1 MENKKAQKS
10 QAELYRE
17 ERKKRMAAAAK
28 KNAKKSPQLQKAKR
42 VAGKVL
48 GIVIAVALVLGAV
61 YAVLN
66 FFGVPQR
73 VITVAKVGDERISIA
88 KYKIYYMDIYM
99 NLSQQSKQY
108 DSTYGEGYGA
118 MYTGYDASKSP
129 MEQAY
134 TLGTIEGFDGE
145 NPTWADYIRINALN
159 YMQSYVAYANLAREA
174 GMTLSEDEQKTIDDE
189 IEQLRSTAESNDYSL
204 NRFLVEQYYGN
215 GVNEKLLREVMEE
228 RQLASD
234 FAQQKQQ
241 ELSDAITD
249 EQVETE
255 YNENLADYALVSVSA
270 FTVTADTSSVADD
283 ATDEEKEAAQTEAMA
298 KAKTLAESYAAKVT
312 SPETLLEQAKAT
324 NSSATEDSVTYT
336 DVTPSTL
343 TSYFGQAA
351 CDWVVSADRAV
362 GNVTVVESSNGYTVI
377 YLSALP
383 HKDTVKPVDVR
394 HILISFPTD
403 DDGNVEDLT
412 DEQKQEYYDKAKS
425 VYDQYLA
432 NPTEDNFATL
442 ATANS
447 EDPGSKDNGGLY
459 EEVNVGDMVDA
470 FNDWCFD
477 ASRKPGDTG
486 IIETEYGYHIMY
498 YVGNDHDETWK
509 TNVKTSLAN
518 EAFNSFDTETLQGDT
533 YKLAE
538 NSIMLNWAASQL
550 ESLITKQFISY
561 N

>member
-1 MENKKAQKS
+1 MENKKAEKS

-28 KNAKKSPQLQKAKR
+28 KNAKKSPQMQKAKH
-42 VAGKVL
+42 VAGKVI
-48 GIVIAVALVLGAV
+48 GIVIAVALVLGAL

-66 FFGVPQR
+66 FFGVPQK
-73 VITVAKVGDERISIA
+73 VLTAAKVGDQRVSIA
-88 KYKIYYMDIYM
+88 KYNLYYMDIYM
-99 NLSQQSKQY
+99 GISQQSQQY

-118 MYTGYDASKSP
+118 MYTGYDSTKTP

-134 TLGTIEGFDGE
+134 TLGTIEGFEGE
-145 NPTWADYIRINALN
+145 NPTWADYMRINALN
-159 YMQSYVAYANLAREA
+159 YLQSYVAYADLAREA
-174 GMTLSEDEQKTIDDE
+174 GLTLTEDEQKEIDDQ
-189 IEQLRSTAESNDYSL
+189 IEQLRSTAESNDFSL
-204 NRFLVEQYYGN
+204 NRYLVQMYGK

-234 FAQQKQQ
+234 YAQQKQE
-241 ELSDAITD
+241 ELTNAITD
-249 EQVETE
+249 EQINTE
-255 YNENLADYALVSVSA
+255 YNDNLADYALVSVSA

-283 ATDEEKEAAQTEAMA
+283 ATDEEKEAAKTEAMA
-298 KAKTLAESYAAKVT
+298 KAKTLADGYAAKVT
-312 SPETLLEQAKAT
+312 SPETLLEQAKLN
-324 NSSATEDSVTYT
+324 NSSATQDSVTYT

-343 TSYFGQAA
+343 TSSFGQAA

-362 GNVTVVESSNGYTVI
+362 GNVTVVESDNGYTVI

-394 HILISFPTD
+394 HILIAFPTD

-412 DEQKQEYYDKAKS
+412 DDQKLEYYEKAKS

-442 ATANS
+442 AGSNS

-477 ASRKPGDTG
+477 AARKPGDTG

-498 YVGNDHDETWK
+498 YVGNDHDEAWK
-509 TNVKTSLAN
+509 TTVKTALSN
-518 EAFNSFDTETLQGDT
+518 EAFNSFDTETLKGDT
-533 YKLAE
+533 YKLTE
-538 NSIMLNWAASQL
+538 SSVMINWAASQL
-550 ESLITKQFISY
+550 ESLITKQYISY

>member
-1 MENKKAQKS
+1 MENKKAEKS

-28 KNAKKSPQLQKAKR
+28 KNSKKSPQMQKAKH
-42 VAGKVL
+42 VAGKVI
-48 GIVIAVALVLGAV
+48 GIVVAVALVLGAI

-66 FFGVPQR
+66 FFGVPQK
-73 VITVAKVGDERISIA
+73 VLTAAKVGDQRVSIA
-88 KYKIYYMDIYM
+88 KYNLYYMDIYM
-99 NLSQQSKQY
+99 GISQQSQQY

-118 MYTGYDASKSP
+118 MYTGYDATKTP

-134 TLGTIEGFDGE
+134 TLGTLEGFDGE
-145 NPTWADYIRINALN
+145 NPTWADYMRINALN
-159 YMQSYVAYANLAREA
+159 YLQSYIAYADLAREA
-174 GMTLSEDEQKTIDDE
+174 GLTLTEDEQKDIDDQ
-189 IEQLRSTAESNDYSL
+189 IEQLRSTAESNDFSL
-204 NRFLVEQYYGN
+204 NRYLVQMYGK

-234 FAQQKQQ
+234 YAQQKQE
-241 ELSDAITD
+241 ELTNAITD
-249 EQVETE
+249 EQIETE
-255 YNENLADYALVSVSA
+255 YNDNLADYALVSVSA

-298 KAKTLAESYAAKVT
+298 KAKTLADGYAAKVT
-312 SPETLLEQAKAT
+312 SPETLLEQAKIN

-362 GNVTVVESSNGYTVI
+362 GNVTVVESDNGYTVI

-394 HILISFPTD
+394 HILIAFPTD

-412 DEQKQEYYDKAKS
+412 DDQKLEYYEKAKS

-442 ATANS
+442 AGSNS

-477 ASRKPGDTG
+477 AARKPGDTG

-498 YVGNDHDETWK
+498 YVGNDHDEAWK
-509 TNVKTSLAN
+509 TTVKTALSN
-518 EAFNSFDTETLQGDT
+518 EAFNSFDTETLKGDT
-533 YKLAE
+533 YKLTE
-538 NSIMLNWAASQL
+538 SSMMINWAASQL
-550 ESLITKQFISY
+550 ESLITKQYISY

>member
-1 MENKKAQKS
+1 MENKKAEKS

-28 KNAKKSPQLQKAKR
+28 KNAKKSPQMQKAKH
-42 VAGKVL
+42 VAGKVI
-48 GIVIAVALVLGAV
+48 GIVIAVALVLGAL

-66 FFGVPQR
+66 FFGVPQK
-73 VITVAKVGDERISIA
+73 VLTAAKVGDQRVSIA
-88 KYKIYYMDIYM
+88 KYNLYYMDIYM
-99 NLSQQSKQY
+99 GISQQSQQY

-118 MYTGYDASKSP
+118 MSTGYDSTKTP

-134 TLGTIEGFDGE
+134 TLGTIEGFEGE
-145 NPTWADYIRINALN
+145 NPTWADYMRINALN
-159 YMQSYVAYANLAREA
+159 YLQSYVAYADLAREA
-174 GMTLSEDEQKTIDDE
+174 GLTLTEDEQKEIDDQ
-189 IEQLRSTAESNDYSL
+189 IEQLRSTAESNDFSL
-204 NRFLVEQYYGN
+204 NRYLVQMYGK

-234 FAQQKQQ
+234 YAQQKQE
-241 ELSDAITD
+241 ELTNAITD
-249 EQVETE
+249 EQINTE
-255 YNENLADYALVSVSA
+255 YNDNLADYALVSVSA

-283 ATDEEKEAAQTEAMA
+283 ATDEEKEAAKTEAMA
-298 KAKTLAESYAAKVT
+298 KAKTLADGYAAKVT
-312 SPETLLEQAKAT
+312 SPETLLEQAKLN
-324 NSSATEDSVTYT
+324 NSSATQDSVTYT

-362 GNVTVVESSNGYTVI
+362 GNVTVVESDNGYTVI

-394 HILISFPTD
+394 HILIAFPTD

-412 DEQKQEYYDKAKS
+412 DDQKLEYYEKAKS

-442 ATANS
+442 ASTNS

-459 EEVNVGDMVDA
+459 EEINVDFSTDDA

-486 IIETEYGYHIMY
+486 IIETSFGYHIMY
-498 YVGNDHDETWK
+498 YVGNDHEETWK
-509 TNVKTSLAN
+509 TTVKTALSN
-518 EAFNSFDTETLQGDT
+518 EAFNSFDTETLKGDT
-533 YKLAE
+533 YKLTE
-538 NSIMLNWAASQL
+538 SSMMINWAASQL
-550 ESLITKQFISY
+550 ESLITKQYISY

>member
-1 MENKKAQKS
+1 MENKKAEKS

-28 KNAKKSPQLQKAKR
+28 KNSKKSPQMQKAKH
-42 VAGKVL
+42 VAGKVI
-48 GIVIAVALVLGAV
+48 GIVIAVALVLGAI

-66 FFGVPQR
+66 FFGVPQK
-73 VITVAKVGDERISIA
+73 VLTAAKVGDQRVSIA
-88 KYKIYYMDIYM
+88 KYNLYYMDIYM
-99 NLSQQSKQY
+99 GISQQSQQY

-118 MYTGYDASKSP
+118 MYTGYDATKTP

-134 TLGTIEGFDGE
+134 TLGTLEGFDGE
-145 NPTWADYIRINALN
+145 NPTWADYMRINALN
-159 YMQSYVAYANLAREA
+159 YLQSYIAYADLAREA
-174 GMTLSEDEQKTIDDE
+174 GLTLTEDEQKDIDDQ
-189 IEQLRSTAESNDYSL
+189 IEQLRSTAESNDFSL
-204 NRFLVEQYYGN
+204 NRYLMQMYGK

-234 FAQQKQQ
+234 YAQQKQE
-241 ELSDAITD
+241 ELTNAITD
-249 EQVETE
+249 EQINTE
-255 YNENLADYALVSVSA
+255 YNDNLADYALVSVSA

-283 ATDEEKEAAQTEAMA
+283 ATDEEKEAAKTEAMA
-298 KAKTLAESYAAKVT
+298 KAKTLADGYAAKVT
-312 SPETLLEQAKAT
+312 SPETLLEQAKLN
-324 NSSATEDSVTYT
+324 NSSATQDSVTYT

-362 GNVTVVESSNGYTVI
+362 GNVTVVESDNGYTVI

-394 HILISFPTD
+394 HILIAFPTD

-412 DEQKQEYYDKAKS
+412 DDQKLEYYEKAKS

-432 NPTEDNFATL
+432 NPTEDNFAAL
-442 ATANS
+442 ASTNS

-509 TNVKTSLAN
+509 TTVKTSLSN
-518 EAFNSFDTETLQGDT
+518 EAFNSFDTETLKGDT
-533 YKLAE
+533 YKLTE
-538 NSIMLNWAASQL
+538 SSMMINWAASQL
-550 ESLITKQFISY
+550 ESLITKQYISY

>member
-1 MENKKAQKS
+1 MENKKAEKS

-28 KNAKKSPQLQKAKR
+28 KNAKKSPQLQKAKHI
-42 VAGKVL
+42 AGKVI

-134 TLGTIEGFDGE
+134 TLGTLEGFDGE

-174 GMTLSEDEQKTIDDE
+174 GMTLSEDEQKEIDDE

-204 NRFLVEQYYGN
+204 NRFLVVQYYGN

-234 FAQQKQQ
+234 YAQQKQQ

-298 KAKTLAESYAAKVT
+298 KAKTLAEGYAAKVT
-312 SPETLLEQAKAT
+312 SPETLLEQAKIN

-362 GNVTVVESSNGYTVI
+362 GNVTVVESDNGYTVI

-394 HILISFPTD
+394 HILIAFPTD

-442 ATANS
+442 ASANS

-486 IIETEYGYHIMY
+486 IIETEYGYHVMY
-498 YVGNDHDETWK
+498 YVGNDHDEAWK
-509 TNVKTSLAN
+509 TNVKTTLAN
-518 EAFNSFDTETLQGDT
+518 EAFNTFDTETLQGDT
-533 YKLAE
+533 YKLSE
-538 NSIMLNWAASQL
+538 SNVMLNWAASQL

-561 N
+561 

>member
-1 MENKKAQKS
+1 MENKKAEKS

-28 KNAKKSPQLQKAKR
+28 KNAKKSPQMQKAKH
-42 VAGKVL
+42 VAGKVI
-48 GIVIAVALVLGAV
+48 GIVIAVALVLGAL

-66 FFGVPQR
+66 FFGVPQK
-73 VITVAKVGDERISIA
+73 VLTAAKVGDQRVSIA
-88 KYKIYYMDIYM
+88 KYNLYYMDIYM
-99 NLSQQSKQY
+99 GISQQSQQY
-108 DSTYGEGYGA
+108 DSTK
-118 MYTGYDASKSP
+118 TP

-134 TLGTIEGFDGE
+134 TLGTIEGFEGE
-145 NPTWADYIRINALN
+145 NPTWADYMRINALN
-159 YMQSYVAYANLAREA
+159 YLQSYVAYADLAREA
-174 GMTLSEDEQKTIDDE
+174 GLTLTEDEQKEIDDQ
-189 IEQLRSTAESNDYSL
+189 IEQLRSTAESNDFSL
-204 NRFLVEQYYGN
+204 NRYLVQMYGK

-234 FAQQKQQ
+234 YAQQKQE
-241 ELSDAITD
+241 ELTNAITD
-249 EQVETE
+249 EQINTE
-255 YNENLADYALVSVSA
+255 YNDNLADYALVSVSA

-283 ATDEEKEAAQTEAMA
+283 ATDEEKEAAKTEAMA
-298 KAKTLAESYAAKVT
+298 KAKALADGYAAKVT
-312 SPETLLEQAKAT
+312 SPETLLEQAKIN
-324 NSSATEDSVTYT
+324 NSSATQDSVTYS

-343 TSYFGQAA
+343 TSSFGQAA

-362 GNVTVVESSNGYTVI
+362 GDVTVVESSNGYTVL

-394 HILISFPTD
+394 HILIAFPTD
-403 DDGNVEDLT
+403 DDGNAEDLT
-412 DEQKQEYYDKAKS
+412 DDQKLEYYEKAKS
-425 VYDQYLA
+425 VYEQYLA

-442 ATANS
+442 ASTNS

-509 TNVKTSLAN
+509 TTVKTALSN
-518 EAFNSFDTETLQGDT
+518 EAFNSFDTETLKGDT
-533 YKLAE
+533 YKLTE
-538 NSIMLNWAASQL
+538 SSMMINWAASQL
-550 ESLITKQFISY
+550 ESLITKQYISY

>member
-1 MENKKAQKS
+1 MENKKAEKS

-28 KNAKKSPQLQKAKR
+28 KNAKKSPQLQKAKHI
-42 VAGKVL
+42 AGKVI

-134 TLGTIEGFDGE
+134 TLGTLEGFDGE

-174 GMTLSEDEQKTIDDE
+174 GMTLSEDEQKEIDDE

-204 NRFLVEQYYGN
+204 NRFLVVQYYGN

-234 FAQQKQQ
+234 YAQQKQQ

-298 KAKTLAESYAAKVT
+298 KAKTLAEGYAAKVT
-312 SPETLLEQAKAT
+312 SPETLLEQAKIN

-362 GNVTVVESSNGYTVI
+362 GNVTVVESDNGYTVI

-394 HILISFPTD
+394 HILIAFPTD

-442 ATANS
+442 ASANS

-486 IIETEYGYHIMY
+486 IIETEYGYHVMY
-498 YVGNDHDETWK
+498 YVGNNHDEAWK
-509 TNVKTSLAN
+509 TSVKTTLAN
-518 EAFNSFDTETLQGDT
+518 EAFNTFDTETLQGDT
-533 YKLAE
+533 YKLSE
-538 NSIMLNWAASQL
+538 NNVMLNWAASQL

-561 N
+561 

>member
-1 MENKKAQKS
+1 MENKKAEKS

-28 KNAKKSPQLQKAKR
+28 KNSKKSPQMQKAKH
-42 VAGKVL
+42 VAGKVI
-48 GIVIAVALVLGAV
+48 GIVVAVALVLGAV

-66 FFGVPQR
+66 FFGVPQK
-73 VITVAKVGDERISIA
+73 VLTAAKVGDQRVSIA
-88 KYKIYYMDIYM
+88 KYNLYYMDIYM
-99 NLSQQSKQY
+99 GISQQSQQY

-118 MYTGYDASKSP
+118 MYTGYDATKTP

-134 TLGTIEGFDGE
+134 TLGTLEGFDGE
-145 NPTWADYIRINALN
+145 NPTWADYMRINALN
-159 YMQSYVAYANLAREA
+159 YLQSYIAYADLAREA
-174 GMTLSEDEQKTIDDE
+174 GLTLTEDEQKDIDDQ
-189 IEQLRSTAESNDYSL
+189 IEQLRSTAESNDFSL
-204 NRFLVEQYYGN
+204 NRYLVQMYGK

-234 FAQQKQQ
+234 YAQQKQE
-241 ELSDAITD
+241 ELTNAITD
-249 EQVETE
+249 EQINTE
-255 YNENLADYALVSVSA
+255 YNDNLADYALVSVSA

-298 KAKTLAESYAAKVT
+298 KAKTLADGYAAKVT
-312 SPETLLEQAKAT
+312 SPETLLEQAKIN

-362 GNVTVVESSNGYTVI
+362 GDVTVVESDNGYTVI

-394 HILISFPTD
+394 HILIAFPTD

-412 DEQKQEYYDKAKS
+412 DDQKLEYYEKAKS

-442 ATANS
+442 AGSNS

-477 ASRKPGDTG
+477 AARKPGDTG

-498 YVGNDHDETWK
+498 YVGNDHDEAWK
-509 TNVKTSLAN
+509 TTVKTALSN
-518 EAFNSFDTETLQGDT
+518 EAFNSFDTETLKGDT
-533 YKLAE
+533 YKLTE
-538 NSIMLNWAASQL
+538 SSMMINWAASQL
-550 ESLITKQFISY
+550 ESLITKQYISY

>member
-1 MENKKAQKS
+1 M
-10 QAELYRE
+10 Y
-17 ERKKRMAAAAK
+17 
-28 KNAKKSPQLQKAKR
+28 
-42 VAGKVL
+42 GK
-48 GIVIAVALVLGAV
+48 
-61 YAVLN
+61 
-66 FFGVPQR
+66 
-73 VITVAKVGDERISIA
+73 
-88 KYKIYYMDIYM
+88 
-99 NLSQQSKQY
+99 
-108 DSTYGEGYGA
+108 
-118 MYTGYDASKSP
+118 
-129 MEQAY
+129 
-134 TLGTIEGFDGE
+134 
-145 NPTWADYIRINALN
+145 
-159 YMQSYVAYANLAREA
+159 
-174 GMTLSEDEQKTIDDE
+174 
-189 IEQLRSTAESNDYSL
+189 
-204 NRFLVEQYYGN
+204 

-234 FAQQKQQ
+234 YAQQKQE
-241 ELSDAITD
+241 ELTNAITD
-249 EQVETE
+249 EQINTE
-255 YNENLADYALVSVSA
+255 YNDNLADYALVSVSA

-283 ATDEEKEAAQTEAMA
+283 ATDEEKEAAKTEAMA
-298 KAKTLAESYAAKVT
+298 KAKTLADGYAAKVT
-312 SPETLLEQAKAT
+312 SPETLLEQAKLN
-324 NSSATEDSVTYT
+324 NSSATQDSVTYT

-362 GNVTVVESSNGYTVI
+362 GNVTVVESDNGYTVI

-394 HILISFPTD
+394 HILIAFPTD

-412 DEQKQEYYDKAKS
+412 DDQKLEYYEKAKS

-442 ATANS
+442 ASTNS

-498 YVGNDHDETWK
+498 YVGNDHDEAWK
-509 TNVKTSLAN
+509 TTVKTALSN
-518 EAFNSFDTETLQGDT
+518 EAFNSFDTETLKGDT
-533 YKLAE
+533 YKLTE
-538 NSIMLNWAASQL
+538 SSMMINWAASQL
-550 ESLITKQFISY
+550 ESLITKQYISY

>member
-1 MENKKAQKS
+1 MENKKAEKS

-28 KNAKKSPQLQKAKR
+28 KNAKKSPQMQKAKH
-42 VAGKVL
+42 VAGKVI
-48 GIVIAVALVLGAV
+48 GIVIAVALVLGAL

-66 FFGVPQR
+66 FFGVPQK
-73 VITVAKVGDERISIA
+73 VLTAAKVGDQRVSIA
-88 KYKIYYMDIYM
+88 KYNLYYMEIYM
-99 NLSQQSKQY
+99 GISQQSQQY

-118 MYTGYDASKSP
+118 MATGYDSTKTP

-134 TLGTIEGFDGE
+134 TLGTIEGFEGE
-145 NPTWADYIRINALN
+145 NPTWADYMRINALN
-159 YMQSYVAYANLAREA
+159 YLQSYVAYADLAREA
-174 GMTLSEDEQKTIDDE
+174 GLTLTEDEQKEIDDQ
-189 IEQLRSTAESNDYSL
+189 IEQLRSTAESNDFSL
-204 NRFLVEQYYGN
+204 NRYLVQMYGK

-234 FAQQKQQ
+234 YTQHKLQ

-249 EQVETE
+249 EQINTE
-255 YNENLADYALVSVSA
+255 YNDNLADYALVSVSA

-283 ATDEEKEAAQTEAMA
+283 ATDEEKEAAKTEAMA
-298 KAKTLAESYAAKVT
+298 KAKTLADGYAAKVT
-312 SPETLLEQAKAT
+312 SPETLLEQAKLN
-324 NSSATEDSVTYT
+324 NSSATQDSVTYT

-362 GNVTVVESSNGYTVI
+362 GNVTVVESDNGYTVI

-394 HILISFPTD
+394 HILIAFPTD
-403 DDGNVEDLT
+403 SSGKAEKLT
-412 DEQKQEYYDKAKS
+412 EEEKLEYYDKAKS

-442 ATANS
+442 ASTNS

-459 EEVNVGDMVDA
+459 EEINVDFSTDDA

-486 IIETEYGYHIMY
+486 IIETSFGYHIMY
-498 YVGNDHDETWK
+498 YVGNDHEETWK
-509 TNVKTSLAN
+509 TTVKTALSN
-518 EAFNSFDTETLQGDT
+518 EAFNSFDTETLKGDT
-533 YKLAE
+533 YKLTE
-538 NSIMLNWAASQL
+538 SSMMINWAASQL
-550 ESLITKQFISY
+550 ESLITKQYISY

>member
-1 MENKKAQKS
+1 MENKKAEKS

-28 KNAKKSPQLQKAKR
+28 KNAKKSPQMQKAKH
-42 VAGKVL
+42 VAGKVI
-48 GIVIAVALVLGAV
+48 GIVIAVALVLGAL

-66 FFGVPQR
+66 FFGVPQ
-73 VITVAKVGDERISIA
+73 KV
-88 KYKIYYMDIYM
+88 
-99 NLSQQSKQY
+99 LTQY

-118 MYTGYDASKSP
+118 MYTGYDSTKTP

-134 TLGTIEGFDGE
+134 TLGTIEGFEGE
-145 NPTWADYIRINALN
+145 NPTWADYMRINALN
-159 YMQSYVAYANLAREA
+159 YLQSYVAYADLAREA
-174 GMTLSEDEQKTIDDE
+174 GLTLTEDEQKEIDDQ
-189 IEQLRSTAESNDYSL
+189 IEQLRSTAESNDFSL
-204 NRFLVEQYYGN
+204 NRYLVQMYGK

-234 FAQQKQQ
+234 YAKQKQE
-241 ELSDAITD
+241 ELTNAITD
-249 EQVETE
+249 EQINTE
-255 YNENLADYALVSVSA
+255 YNDNLADYALVSVSA

-283 ATDEEKEAAQTEAMA
+283 ATDEEKETAKTEAMA
-298 KAKTLAESYAAKVT
+298 KAKTLADGYAAKVT
-312 SPETLLEQAKAT
+312 SPETLLEQAKLN
-324 NSSATEDSVTYT
+324 NSSATQDSVTYT

-343 TSYFGQAA
+343 TSSFGQAA

-362 GNVTVVESSNGYTVI
+362 GDVTVVESSNGYTVL

-394 HILISFPTD
+394 HILIAFPTD
-403 DDGNVEDLT
+403 DDGNAEDLT
-412 DEQKQEYYDKAKS
+412 DDQKLEYYEKAKS

-432 NPTEDNFATL
+432 NPTEDNFSTL
-442 ATANS
+442 ASTNS

-486 IIETEYGYHIMY
+486 IIETEIGYHIMY
-498 YVGNDHDETWK
+498 YVGNDHDEAWK
-509 TNVKTSLAN
+509 TTVKTALSN
-518 EAFNSFDTETLQGDT
+518 EAFNSFDTETLKGDT
-533 YKLAE
+533 YKLTE
-538 NSIMLNWAASQL
+538 SSMMINWAASQL
-550 ESLITKQFISY
+550 ESLITKQYIAY

>member
-1 MENKKAQKS
+1 MENKKAEKS

-28 KNAKKSPQLQKAKR
+28 KNSKKSPQMQKAKH
-42 VAGKVL
+42 VAGKVI
-48 GIVIAVALVLGAV
+48 GIVVAVALVLGAI

-66 FFGVPQR
+66 FFGVPQK
-73 VITVAKVGDERISIA
+73 VLTAAKVGDQRVSIA
-88 KYKIYYMDIYM
+88 KYNLYYMDIYM
-99 NLSQQSKQY
+99 GISQQSQQY

-118 MYTGYDASKSP
+118 MYTGYDATKTP

-134 TLGTIEGFDGE
+134 TLGTLEGFDGE
-145 NPTWADYIRINALN
+145 NPTWADYMRINALN
-159 YMQSYVAYANLAREA
+159 YLQSYIAYADLAREA
-174 GMTLSEDEQKTIDDE
+174 GLTLTEDEQKDIDDQ
-189 IEQLRSTAESNDYSL
+189 IEQLRSTAESNDFSL
-204 NRFLVEQYYGN
+204 NRYLVQMYGK

-234 FAQQKQQ
+234 YAQQKQE
-241 ELSDAITD
+241 ELTNAITD
-249 EQVETE
+249 EQIETE
-255 YNENLADYALVSVSA
+255 YNDNLADYALVSVSA

-298 KAKTLAESYAAKVT
+298 KAKTLADGYAAKVT
-312 SPETLLEQAKAT
+312 SPETLLEQAKIN

-362 GNVTVVESSNGYTVI
+362 GDVTVVESSNGYTVL

-394 HILISFPTD
+394 HILIAFPTD

-412 DEQKQEYYDKAKS
+412 DDQKLEYYEKAKS

-442 ATANS
+442 AGSNS

-477 ASRKPGDTG
+477 AARKPGDTG
-486 IIETEYGYHIMY
+486 IIETELGYHIMY
-498 YVGNDHDETWK
+498 YVDNDHDEAWK
-509 TNVKTSLAN
+509 TTVKTALSN
-518 EAFNSFDTETLQGDT
+518 EAFNSFDTETLKGDT
-533 YKLAE
+533 YKLTE
-538 NSIMLNWAASQL
+538 SSMMINWAASQL
-550 ESLITKQFISY
+550 ESLITKQYISY

>member
-1 MENKKAQKS
+1 MENKKAEKARRS
-10 QAELYRE
+10 FIVKNE
-17 ERKKRMAAAAK
+17 
-28 KNAKKSPQLQKAKR
+28 KNAWLLRQRKCEKSPQMQKAKH
-42 VAGKVL
+42 VAGKVI
-48 GIVIAVALVLGAV
+48 GIVIAVALVLGAL

-66 FFGVPQR
+66 FFGVPQK
-73 VITVAKVGDERISIA
+73 VLTAAKVGDQRVSIA
-88 KYKIYYMDIYM
+88 KYNLYYMDIYM
-99 NLSQQSKQY
+99 GISQQSQQY

-118 MYTGYDASKSP
+118 MYTGYDSTKTP

-134 TLGTIEGFDGE
+134 TLGTIEGFEGE
-145 NPTWADYIRINALN
+145 NPTWADYMRINALN
-159 YMQSYVAYANLAREA
+159 YLQSYVAYADLAREA
-174 GMTLSEDEQKTIDDE
+174 GLTLTEDEQKDIDDQ
-189 IEQLRSTAESNDYSL
+189 IEQLRSTAESNDFSL
-204 NRFLVEQYYGN
+204 NRYLVQMYGK

-234 FAQQKQQ
+234 YAQQKQE
-241 ELSDAITD
+241 ELTNAITD
-249 EQVETE
+249 EQINTE
-255 YNENLADYALVSVSA
+255 YNDNLADYALVSVSA

-283 ATDEEKEAAQTEAMA
+283 ATDEEKEAAKTEAMA
-298 KAKTLAESYAAKVT
+298 KAKTLADGYAAKVT
-312 SPETLLEQAKAT
+312 SPETLLEQAKLN
-324 NSSATEDSVTYT
+324 NSSATQDSVTYT

-362 GNVTVVESSNGYTVI
+362 GNVTVVESDNGYTVI

-394 HILISFPTD
+394 HILIAFPTD

-412 DEQKQEYYDKAKS
+412 DDQKLEYYEKAKS

-442 ATANS
+442 ASTNS

-459 EEVNVGDMVDA
+459 EEVNVGDMADA

-477 ASRKPGDTG
+477 AARKPGDTG

-509 TNVKTSLAN
+509 TTVKTALSN
-518 EAFNSFDTETLQGDT
+518 EAFNSFDTETLKGDT
-533 YKLAE
+533 YKLTE
-538 NSIMLNWAASQL
+538 SSMMINWAASQL
-550 ESLITKQFISY
+550 ESLITKQYISY

>member
-1 MENKKAQKS
+1 MENKKAEKS

-28 KNAKKSPQLQKAKR
+28 KNAKKSPQLQKAKHI
-42 VAGKVL
+42 AGKVI

-134 TLGTIEGFDGE
+134 TLGTLEGFDGE

-174 GMTLSEDEQKTIDDE
+174 GMTLSEDEQKEIDDE

-204 NRFLVEQYYGN
+204 NRFLVVQYYGN

-234 FAQQKQQ
+234 YAQQKQQ

-298 KAKTLAESYAAKVT
+298 KAKTLAEGYAAKVT
-312 SPETLLEQAKAT
+312 SPETLLEQAKIN

-362 GNVTVVESSNGYTVI
+362 GNVTVVESDNGYTVI

-394 HILISFPTD
+394 HILIAFPTD

-442 ATANS
+442 ASANS

-459 EEVNVGDMVDA
+459 EEVNVGDMLDA

-486 IIETEYGYHIMY
+486 IIETEYGYHVMY
-498 YVGNDHDETWK
+498 YVGNDHDEAWK
-509 TNVKTSLAN
+509 TSVKTTLAN
-518 EAFNSFDTETLQGDT
+518 EAFNTFDTETLQGDT
-533 YKLAE
+533 YKLSE
-538 NSIMLNWAASQL
+538 NNVMLNWAASQL

-561 N
+561 

>member
-1 MENKKAQKS
+1 M
-10 QAELYRE
+10 
-17 ERKKRMAAAAK
+17 
-28 KNAKKSPQLQKAKR
+28 
-42 VAGKVL
+42 
-48 GIVIAVALVLGAV
+48 LGAL

-66 FFGVPQR
+66 FFGVPQK
-73 VITVAKVGDERISIA
+73 VLTAAKVGDQRVSIA
-88 KYKIYYMDIYM
+88 KYNLYYMDIYM
-99 NLSQQSKQY
+99 GISQQSQQY

-118 MYTGYDASKSP
+118 MYTGYDSTKTP

-134 TLGTIEGFDGE
+134 TLGTIEGFEGE
-145 NPTWADYIRINALN
+145 NPTWADYMRINALN
-159 YMQSYVAYANLAREA
+159 YLQSYVAYADLAREA
-174 GMTLSEDEQKTIDDE
+174 GLTLTEDEQKEIDDQ
-189 IEQLRSTAESNDYSL
+189 IEQLRSTAESNDFSL
-204 NRFLVEQYYGN
+204 NRYLVQMYGK

-234 FAQQKQQ
+234 YAQQKQE
-241 ELSDAITD
+241 ELTNAITD
-249 EQVETE
+249 EQINTE
-255 YNENLADYALVSVSA
+255 YNDNLADYALVSVSA

-283 ATDEEKEAAQTEAMA
+283 ATDEEKEAAKTEAMA
-298 KAKTLAESYAAKVT
+298 KAKTLADGYAAKVT
-312 SPETLLEQAKAT
+312 SPETLLEQAKLN
-324 NSSATEDSVTYT
+324 NSSATQDSVTYS

-343 TSYFGQAA
+343 TSSFGQAA

-362 GNVTVVESSNGYTVI
+362 GDVTVVESSNGYTVL

-394 HILISFPTD
+394 HILIAFPTD

-412 DEQKQEYYDKAKS
+412 DDQKSEYYEKAKS

-442 ATANS
+442 ASTNS

-509 TNVKTSLAN
+509 TTVKTALSN
-518 EAFNSFDTETLQGDT
+518 EAFNSFDTETLKGDT
-533 YKLAE
+533 YKLTE
-538 NSIMLNWAASQL
+538 SSMMINWAASQL
-550 ESLITKQFISY
+550 ESLITKQYISY

>member
-1 MENKKAQKS
+1 MENKKAEKS

-28 KNAKKSPQLQKAKR
+28 KNAKKSPQLQKAKHI
-42 VAGKVL
+42 AGKVI

-134 TLGTIEGFDGE
+134 TLGTLEGFDGE

-204 NRFLVEQYYGN
+204 NRFLVVQYYGN

-234 FAQQKQQ
+234 YAQQKQQ

-249 EQVETE
+249 EQIETE

-298 KAKTLAESYAAKVT
+298 KAKTLAEGYAAKVS
-312 SPETLLEQAKAT
+312 SPETLLEQAKNN
-324 NSSATEDSVTYT
+324 NSSATADSVTYT

-362 GNVTVVESSNGYTVI
+362 GNVTVVESDNGYTVI

-394 HILISFPTD
+394 HILIAFPTD

-442 ATANS
+442 ASANS

-486 IIETEYGYHIMY
+486 IIETEYGYHVMY
-498 YVGNDHDETWK
+498 YVGNDHDEAWK
-509 TNVKTSLAN
+509 TSVKTTLAN
-518 EAFNSFDTETLQGDT
+518 EAFNTFDTETLQGDT
-533 YKLAE
+533 YKLSE
-538 NSIMLNWAASQL
+538 NNVMLNWAASQL

-561 N
+561 

>member
-1 MENKKAQKS
+1 MENKKAEKS

-28 KNAKKSPQLQKAKR
+28 KNAKKSPQLQKAKHI
-42 VAGKVL
+42 AGKVI

-134 TLGTIEGFDGE
+134 TLGTLEGFDGE

-174 GMTLSEDEQKTIDDE
+174 GMTLSEDEQKEIDDE

-204 NRFLVEQYYGN
+204 NRFLVVQYYGN

-234 FAQQKQQ
+234 YAQQKQQ

-298 KAKTLAESYAAKVT
+298 KAKTLAEGYAAKVT
-312 SPETLLEQAKAT
+312 SPETLLEQAKIN

-362 GNVTVVESSNGYTVI
+362 GNVTVVESDNGYTVI

-394 HILISFPTD
+394 HILIAFPTD

-442 ATANS
+442 ASANS

-486 IIETEYGYHIMY
+486 IIETEYGYHVMY
-498 YVGNDHDETWK
+498 YVGNDHDEAWK
-509 TNVKTSLAN
+509 TSVKTTLAN
-518 EAFNSFDTETLQGDT
+518 EAFNTFDTETLQGDT
-533 YKLAE
+533 YKLSE
-538 NSIMLNWAASQL
+538 SNVMLNWAASQL

-561 N
+561 

>member
-1 MENKKAQKS
+1 MENKKAEKS

-28 KNAKKSPQLQKAKR
+28 KNAKKSPQMQKAKH
-42 VAGKVL
+42 VAGKVI
-48 GIVIAVALVLGAV
+48 GIVIAVALVLGAL

-66 FFGVPQR
+66 FFGVPQK
-73 VITVAKVGDERISIA
+73 VLSAAKVGDQRVSIA
-88 KYKIYYMDIYM
+88 KYNLYYMDIYM
-99 NLSQQSKQY
+99 GISQQSQQY

-118 MYTGYDASKSP
+118 MYTGYDSTKTP

-134 TLGTIEGFDGE
+134 TLGTIEGFEGE
-145 NPTWADYIRINALN
+145 NPTWADYMRINALN
-159 YMQSYVAYANLAREA
+159 YLQSYVAYADLAREA
-174 GMTLSEDEQKTIDDE
+174 GLTLTEDEQKEIDDQ
-189 IEQLRSTAESNDYSL
+189 IEQLRSTAESNDFSL
-204 NRFLVEQYYGN
+204 NRYLVQMYGK

-234 FAQQKQQ
+234 YAQQKQE
-241 ELSDAITD
+241 ELTNAITD
-249 EQVETE
+249 EQINTE
-255 YNENLADYALVSVSA
+255 YNDNLADYALVSVSA

-283 ATDEEKEAAQTEAMA
+283 ATDEEKEAAKTEAMA
-298 KAKTLAESYAAKVT
+298 KAKTLADGYAAKVT
-312 SPETLLEQAKAT
+312 SPETLLEQAKLN
-324 NSSATEDSVTYT
+324 NSSATQDSVTYT

-362 GNVTVVESSNGYTVI
+362 GNVTVVESDNGYTVI

-394 HILISFPTD
+394 HILIAFPTD

-412 DEQKQEYYDKAKS
+412 DDQKLEYYEKAKS

-442 ATANS
+442 ASTNS

-477 ASRKPGDTG
+477 AARKPGDTG

-509 TNVKTSLAN
+509 TTVKTALSN
-518 EAFNSFDTETLQGDT
+518 EAFNSFDTETLKGDT
-533 YKLAE
+533 YKLTE
-538 NSIMLNWAASQL
+538 SSMMINWAASQL
-550 ESLITKQFISY
+550 ESLITKQYISY

>member
-1 MENKKAQKS
+1 MENKKAEKS

-28 KNAKKSPQLQKAKR
+28 KNAKKSPQMQKAKH
-42 VAGKVL
+42 VAGKVI
-48 GIVIAVALVLGAV
+48 GIVIAVALVLGAL

-66 FFGVPQR
+66 FFGVPQK
-73 VITVAKVGDERISIA
+73 VLTAAKVGDQRVSIA
-88 KYKIYYMDIYM
+88 KYNLYYMDIYM
-99 NLSQQSKQY
+99 GISQQSQQY
-108 DSTYGEGYGA
+108 DSTK
-118 MYTGYDASKSP
+118 TP

-134 TLGTIEGFDGE
+134 TLGTIEGFEGE
-145 NPTWADYIRINALN
+145 NPTWADYMRINALN
-159 YMQSYVAYANLAREA
+159 YLQSYVAYADLAREA
-174 GMTLSEDEQKTIDDE
+174 GLTLTEDEQKEIDDQ
-189 IEQLRSTAESNDYSL
+189 IEQLRSTAESNDFSL
-204 NRFLVEQYYGN
+204 NRYLVQMYGK

-234 FAQQKQQ
+234 YAQQKQE
-241 ELSDAITD
+241 ELTNAITD
-249 EQVETE
+249 EQINTE
-255 YNENLADYALVSVSA
+255 YNDNLADYALVSVSA

-283 ATDEEKEAAQTEAMA
+283 ATDEEKEAAKTEAMA
-298 KAKTLAESYAAKVT
+298 KAKTLADGYAAKVT
-312 SPETLLEQAKAT
+312 SPETLLEQAKLN
-324 NSSATEDSVTYT
+324 NSSATQDSVTYT

-343 TSYFGQAA
+343 TSSFGQAA

-362 GNVTVVESSNGYTVI
+362 GDVTVVESSNGYTVL

-394 HILISFPTD
+394 HILIAFPTD

-412 DEQKQEYYDKAKS
+412 DDQKLEYYEKAKS

-442 ATANS
+442 ASTNS

-509 TNVKTSLAN
+509 TTVKTSLSN
-518 EAFNSFDTETLQGDT
+518 EAFNSFDTETLKGDT
-533 YKLAE
+533 YKLTE
-538 NSIMLNWAASQL
+538 SSMMINWAASQL
-550 ESLITKQFISY
+550 ESLITKQYIAY

>member
-1 MENKKAQKS
+1 MENKKAEKS

-28 KNAKKSPQLQKAKR
+28 KNAKKSPQMQKAKH
-42 VAGKVL
+42 VAGKVI
-48 GIVIAVALVLGAV
+48 GIVIAVALVLGAL

-66 FFGVPQR
+66 FLGVPQK
-73 VITVAKVGDERISIA
+73 VLTAAKVGDQRVSIA
-88 KYKIYYMDIYM
+88 KYNLYYMDIYM
-99 NLSQQSKQY
+99 GISQQSQQY

-118 MYTGYDASKSP
+118 MYTGYDATKTP

-134 TLGTIEGFDGE
+134 TLGTLEGFDGE
-145 NPTWADYIRINALN
+145 NPTWADYMRINALN
-159 YMQSYVAYANLAREA
+159 YLQSYIAYADLAREA
-174 GMTLSEDEQKTIDDE
+174 GLTLTEDEQKEIDDQ
-189 IEQLRSTAESNDYSL
+189 IEQLRSTAESNDFSL
-204 NRFLVEQYYGN
+204 NRYLVQMYGK

-234 FAQQKQQ
+234 YAQQKQE
-241 ELSDAITD
+241 ELTNAITD
-249 EQVETE
+249 EQINTE
-255 YNENLADYALVSVSA
+255 YNDNLADYALVSVSA

-283 ATDEEKEAAQTEAMA
+283 ATDEEKEAAKTEAMA
-298 KAKTLAESYAAKVT
+298 KAKTLADGYAAKVT
-312 SPETLLEQAKAT
+312 SPETLLEQAKIN
-324 NSSATEDSVTYT
+324 NSSTTEDSVTYT

-362 GNVTVVESSNGYTVI
+362 GNVTVVESDNGYTVI

-394 HILISFPTD
+394 HILIAFPTD

-412 DEQKQEYYDKAKS
+412 DDQKLEYYEKAKS

-442 ATANS
+442 AGSNS

-498 YVGNDHDETWK
+498 YVGNDHDEAWK
-509 TNVKTSLAN
+509 TTVKTALSN
-518 EAFNSFDTETLQGDT
+518 EAFNSFDTETLKGDT
-533 YKLAE
+533 YKLTE
-538 NSIMLNWAASQL
+538 SSMMINWAASQL
-550 ESLITKQFISY
+550 ESLITKQYISY

>member
-1 MENKKAQKS
+1 MENKKAEKS

-28 KNAKKSPQLQKAKR
+28 KNSKKSPQMQKAKH
-42 VAGKVL
+42 VAGKVI
-48 GIVIAVALVLGAV
+48 GIVVAVALVLGAI

-66 FFGVPQR
+66 FFGVPQK
-73 VITVAKVGDERISIA
+73 VLTAAKVGDQRVSIA
-88 KYKIYYMDIYM
+88 KYNLYYMDIYM
-99 NLSQQSKQY
+99 GISQQSQQY

-118 MYTGYDASKSP
+118 MYTGYDATKTP

-134 TLGTIEGFDGE
+134 TLGTLEGFDGE
-145 NPTWADYIRINALN
+145 NPTWADYMRINALN
-159 YMQSYVAYANLAREA
+159 YLQSYIAYADLAREA
-174 GMTLSEDEQKTIDDE
+174 GLTLTEDEQKDIDDQ
-189 IEQLRSTAESNDYSL
+189 IEQLRSTAESNDFSL
-204 NRFLVEQYYGN
+204 NRYLVQMYGK

-234 FAQQKQQ
+234 YAQQKQE
-241 ELSDAITD
+241 ELTNAITD
-249 EQVETE
+249 EQIETE
-255 YNENLADYALVSVSA
+255 YNDNLADYALVSVSA

-298 KAKTLAESYAAKVT
+298 KAKTLADGYAAKVT
-312 SPETLLEQAKAT
+312 SPETLLEQAKIN

-362 GNVTVVESSNGYTVI
+362 GDVTVVESSNGYTVL

-394 HILISFPTD
+394 HILIAFPTD

-412 DEQKQEYYDKAKS
+412 DDQKLEYYEKAKS

-442 ATANS
+442 AGSNS

-477 ASRKPGDTG
+477 AARKPGDTG
-486 IIETEYGYHIMY
+486 IIETELGYHIMY
-498 YVGNDHDETWK
+498 YVGNDHDEAWK
-509 TNVKTSLAN
+509 TTVKTALSN
-518 EAFNSFDTETLQGDT
+518 EAFNSFDTETLKGDT
-533 YKLAE
+533 YKLTE
-538 NSIMLNWAASQL
+538 SSMMINWAASQL
-550 ESLITKQFISY
+550 ESLITKQYISY

>member
-1 MENKKAQKS
+1 MENKKAEKS

-28 KNAKKSPQLQKAKR
+28 KNAKKSPQLQKAKHI
-42 VAGKVL
+42 AGKVI

-134 TLGTIEGFDGE
+134 TLGTLEGFDGE

-174 GMTLSEDEQKTIDDE
+174 GMTLSEDEQKEIDDE

-204 NRFLVEQYYGN
+204 NRFLVVQYYGN

-234 FAQQKQQ
+234 YAQQKQQ

-298 KAKTLAESYAAKVT
+298 KAKTLAEGYAAKVT
-312 SPETLLEQAKAT
+312 SPETLLEQAKIN

-362 GNVTVVESSNGYTVI
+362 GNVTVVESDNGYTVI

-394 HILISFPTD
+394 HILIAFPTD

-442 ATANS
+442 ASANS

-486 IIETEYGYHIMY
+486 IIETEYGYHVMY
-498 YVGNDHDETWK
+498 YVGNDHDEAWK
-509 TNVKTSLAN
+509 TSVKTTLAN
-518 EAFNSFDTETLQGDT
+518 EAFNTFDTETLQGDT
-533 YKLAE
+533 YKLSE
-538 NSIMLNWAASQL
+538 NNVMLNWAASQL

-561 N
+561 

>member
-1 MENKKAQKS
+1 MENKKAEKS

-28 KNAKKSPQLQKAKR
+28 KNAKKSPQLQKAKHI
-42 VAGKVL
+42 AGKVI

-134 TLGTIEGFDGE
+134 TLGTLEGFDGE

-204 NRFLVEQYYGN
+204 NRFLVVQYYGN

-234 FAQQKQQ
+234 YAQQKQQ

-298 KAKTLAESYAAKVT
+298 KAKTLAEGYAAKVT
-312 SPETLLEQAKAT
+312 SPETLLEQAKIN

-362 GNVTVVESSNGYTVI
+362 GNVTVVESDNGYTVI

-394 HILISFPTD
+394 HILIAFPTD

-442 ATANS
+442 ASANS

-486 IIETEYGYHIMY
+486 IIETEYGYHVMY
-498 YVGNDHDETWK
+498 YVGNDHDEAWK
-509 TNVKTSLAN
+509 TSVKTTLAN
-518 EAFNSFDTETLQGDT
+518 EAFNTFDTETLQGDT
-533 YKLAE
+533 YKLSE
-538 NSIMLNWAASQL
+538 NNVMLNWAASQL

-561 N
+561 

>member
-1 MENKKAQKS
+1 MENKKAEKS

-28 KNAKKSPQLQKAKR
+28 KNAKKSPQMQKAKH
-42 VAGKVL
+42 VAGKVI
-48 GIVIAVALVLGAV
+48 GIVVAVALVLGAL

-66 FFGVPQR
+66 FFGVPQK
-73 VITVAKVGDERISIA
+73 VLTAAKVGDQRVSIA
-88 KYKIYYMDIYM
+88 KYNLYYMDIYM
-99 NLSQQSKQY
+99 GISQQSQQY

-118 MYTGYDASKSP
+118 MYTGYDATKTP

-134 TLGTIEGFDGE
+134 TLGTLEGFDGE
-145 NPTWADYIRINALN
+145 NPTWADYMRINALN
-159 YMQSYVAYANLAREA
+159 YLQSYVAYADLAREA
-174 GMTLSEDEQKTIDDE
+174 GLTLTEDEQKEIDDQ
-189 IEQLRSTAESNDYSL
+189 IEQLRSTAESNDFSL
-204 NRFLVEQYYGN
+204 NRYLVQMYGK

-234 FAQQKQQ
+234 YAQQKQE
-241 ELSDAITD
+241 ELTNAITD
-249 EQVETE
+249 EQINTE
-255 YNENLADYALVSVSA
+255 YNDNLADYALVSVSA

-283 ATDEEKEAAQTEAMA
+283 ATDEEKEAAKTEAMA
-298 KAKTLAESYAAKVT
+298 KAKTLADGYAAKVT
-312 SPETLLEQAKAT
+312 SPETLLEQAKLN
-324 NSSATEDSVTYT
+324 NSSATQDSVTYT

-362 GNVTVVESSNGYTVI
+362 GNVTVVESDNGYTVL

-394 HILISFPTD
+394 HILIAFPTD

-412 DEQKQEYYDKAKS
+412 DDQKLEYYEKAKS

-442 ATANS
+442 AGSNS

-477 ASRKPGDTG
+477 AARKPGDTG

-498 YVGNDHDETWK
+498 YVGNDHDEAWK
-509 TNVKTSLAN
+509 TTVKTALSN
-518 EAFNSFDTETLQGDT
+518 EAFNSFDTETLKGDT
-533 YKLAE
+533 YKLTE
-538 NSIMLNWAASQL
+538 SSMMINWAASQL
-550 ESLITKQFISY
+550 ESLITKQYISY